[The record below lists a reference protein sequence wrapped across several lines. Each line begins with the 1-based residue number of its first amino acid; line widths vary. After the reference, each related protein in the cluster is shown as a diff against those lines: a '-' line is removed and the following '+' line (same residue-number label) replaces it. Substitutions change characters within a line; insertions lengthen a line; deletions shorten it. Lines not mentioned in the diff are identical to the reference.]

1 MKKLFSIIL
10 FLGLILSG
18 NAYAKEDVLR
28 CSIKFLS
35 ELKEPDIRME
45 VEIDLDK
52 KKMWVDGDKFNIK
65 LIGERAIKAENS
77 TGNVKISI
85 DRFDG
90 YLTME
95 ALSSRYAGYCKKY
108 KKIF

>member
-1 MKKLFSIIL
+1 MKKLLSIL
-10 FLGLILSG
+10 VLSLLLSG

-28 CSIKFLS
+28 CSVKFLS

-65 LIGERAIKAENS
+65 LIGERTVKAENS
-77 TGNVKISI
+77 AGNVKISI

-90 YLTME
+90 HVTME
-95 ALSSRYAGYCKKY
+95 ALRSRYAGYCKKY

>member
-90 YLTME
+90 HVTME